1 MRISESEH
9 SVEMSTRRSVLARSA
24 ALLAALGLPRDACA
38 QGYPARTIKIVV
50 PFPPGGPGDLV
61 MRVVQAGMEPLLRQ
75 ALVVE
80 NVPGAG
86 GILGAARVKQAEP
99 DGYTLVQVGN
109 PHTTAA
115 ATRPGAGVDLLRD
128 FVPVGDTGQS
138 TFTLCASKEL
148 GVVTLADMI
157 ERARSRPGELK
168 IGHVG
173 VGSIHHLI
181 NELLKS
187 AAGIDLGNVP
197 YRGEA
202 QASVDLVA
210 GRIDLMFLVTAKQ
223 LLDEHRV
230 VALGHTG
237 ASPWFNLPG
246 IKPLAQQGLE
256 DLVVPGWNGLMAPRS
271 TPQAVVD
278 RLSSALGQT
287 LKTVE
292 AAKAFNAIGLAPG
305 TGTPQRLTALIE
317 NDMRLFTTVIQ
328 ERQLKFEL

>member
-1 MRISESEH
+1 
-9 SVEMSTRRSVLARSA
+9 MSTRRSIIAQSA
-24 ALLAALGLPRDACA
+24 GLLAALGWPRGAGA

-61 MRVVQAGMEPLLRQ
+61 MRVVQAGMEPMLRQ

-86 GILGAARVKQAEP
+86 GSLGAARVKQAEP
-99 DGYTLVQVGN
+99 DGYMLLQVGN

-115 ATRPGAGVDLLRD
+115 ATRPGAAVDLLRD
-128 FVPVGDTGQS
+128 LVPVGDTGQS

-148 GVVTLADMI
+148 GVATLAKMI
-157 ERARSRPGELK
+157 EKAKSRPGELK
-168 IGHVG
+168 IGHIG

-202 QASVDLVA
+202 QASVDLAA

-237 ASPWFNLPG
+237 ASSWFNLPG
-246 IKPLAQQGLE
+246 VKPLAQQGLE
-256 DLVVPGWNGLMAPRS
+256 DLVVPGWNGLMAPKS
-271 TPQAVVD
+271 TPPAVVD
-278 RLSSALGQT
+278 RLSSVLSQT

-305 TGTPQRLTALIE
+305 TGTPQRLVALIE
-317 NDMRLFTTVIQ
+317 NDMRLFTTVIRQ
-328 ERQLKFEL
+328 RQLKFEL